1 MIDLAGRVR
10 YGADAVLT
18 VAWAP
23 SCAACQTPLAAPTRG
38 AVCAPCWRGVALI
51 GARACVAC
59 GAPVA
64 RTCIIGPTSRC
75 VWCHTHGDPVTRRR
89 AAGLYGGRLRAII
102 HAFKYDG
109 RRSLARPLAVM
120 MRSAGADI
128 LARAD
133 VVVPVP
139 LHRTRRWRRGF
150 NQAADLAARL
160 GVPVSN
166 ALRRVRPTP
175 PQVGLSSAGRRRSVR
190 DAFALSAGRW
200 SSPWDRSAGVDG
212 RWIVV
217 VDDVMTTGAT
227 IEACAAVLRGAGAR
241 AVWALTAAQ
250 AETRPPTRSPRR
262 RRLLAAGRP
271 HATIPGHSPAGGSCP

>member
-23 SCAACQTPLAAPTRG
+23 SCAACQTPLAAPTPG

-51 GARACVAC
+51 GARACAAC

-64 RTCIIGPTSRC
+64 RTSIIGPASRC
-75 VWCHTHGDPVTRRR
+75 VWCRTHGDPVTRRR

-133 VVVPVP
+133 IVVPVP

-160 GVPVSN
+160 GASPY
-166 ALRRVRPTP
+166 PTRSDACGP
-175 PQVGLSSAGRRRSVR
+175 HRRRSDCRARGAVAACVTPSR
-190 DAFALSAGRW
+190 SRREDGHRRGIGRRVSTGVGSW
-200 SSPWDRSAGVDG
+200 SSTMS
-212 RWIVV
+212 
-217 VDDVMTTGAT
+217 
-227 IEACAAVLRGAGAR
+227 
-241 AVWALTAAQ
+241 
-250 AETRPPTRSPRR
+250 
-262 RRLLAAGRP
+262 
-271 HATIPGHSPAGGSCP
+271 